1 MAIRVDT
8 LIGIGLTKYL
18 NRNNDEESNLPVGGC
33 EKQRLYVEVPFI
45 GNQTEPMKKKI
56 QHLTGSIR
64 PDLDVRFVAKPPR
77 TVKTFFP
84 TKDPLPKH
92 LQSNTV
98 YATTC
103 KDCGDTYVGMT
114 KRQTVTR
121 LCEHGA
127 PKEAFDRE
135 TNNNVD
141 RAQPITVQQRTRS
154 SRNTTAKVKAKQQQ
168 QQQHQTP
175 PLRRSSR
182 IQNRT
187 ATLATTVTNT
197 NDDRQSDHTTKTKE
211 RTKNVDNSSSIAE
224 HEETTGHHMDWRNCR
239 IVWRDNNVCRLLIKE
254 SLIIRAHEPRLNR
267 TTHSVP
273 LLVFPEGLERH
284 LVPDPNG

>member
-127 PKEAFDRE
+127 PKGTFDRE

-141 RAQPITVQQRTRS
+141 RAQPITVQQQTRS
-154 SRNTTAKVKAKQQQ
+154 SRNTTTKTKAKQQQ
-168 QQQHQTP
+168 QDP

-182 IQNRT
+182 IRDRT
-187 ATLATTVTNT
+187 VALATPVTNT
-197 NDDRQSDHTTKTKE
+197 NDVRQSDHRTKASE

-224 HEETTGHHMDWRNCR
+224 HE
-239 IVWRDNNVCRLLIKE
+239 K
-254 SLIIRAHEPRLNR
+254 S
-267 TTHSVP
+267 
-273 LLVFPEGLERH
+273 
-284 LVPDPNG
+284 NGD